1 MTKLIIVRGA
11 MGSGKSTFAN
21 KLTNKLIRFGYKPT
35 DICHFEADQFFMD
48 EYGNYNFVPTKLWLA
63 HKQCLEKTKKCLLR
77 DKIVIVANTFATKKE
92 MKPYM
97 DFAEENDIPVEVY
110 RCTGEYQNVH
120 GVPDDV
126 VVAKRKQMED
136 VPNEVF
142 V

>member
-21 KLTNKLIRFGYKPT
+21 KLTKKLIRFGYKPT

-48 EYGNYNFVPTKLWLA
+48 ENGNYNFVPTKLWLA
-63 HKQCLEKTKKCLLR
+63 HKQCLVKTKKCLLR

-97 DFAEENDIPVEVY
+97 DFAEENDIQVEVY

-126 VVAKRKQMED
+126 VVEKRKQMED
-136 VPNEVF
+136 IPNEVF

>member
-97 DFAEENDIPVEVY
+97 DFADENDIPVEVY

-136 VPNEVF
+136 IPNEVF

>member
-21 KLTNKLIRFGYKPT
+21 KLTSKLIRFGYKPT

-63 HKQCLEKTKKCLLR
+63 HKQCFEKTKKCLLR
-77 DKIVIVANTFATKKE
+77 DKIVIVSNTFATKKE

-97 DFAEENDIPVEVY
+97 DFADENDIPVEVY

-136 VPNEVF
+136 IPNEVF